1 MIDLRADIGDRPLE
15 LTCEVVTLQDLFAR
29 MHDQHA
35 SALPRIAAARKDIA
49 WRTRQYELRDELR
62 PFGWDD
68 LCA

>member
-1 MIDLRADIGDRPLE
+1 
-15 LTCEVVTLQDLFAR
+15 
-29 MHDQHA
+29 MHDEHA
-35 SALPRIAAARKDIA
+35 AALTQIETARKDIA